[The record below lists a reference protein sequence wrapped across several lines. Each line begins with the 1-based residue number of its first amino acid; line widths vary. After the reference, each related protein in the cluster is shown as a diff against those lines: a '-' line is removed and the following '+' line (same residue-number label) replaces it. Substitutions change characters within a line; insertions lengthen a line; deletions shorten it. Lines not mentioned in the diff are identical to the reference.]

1 MPYFL
6 GTHPAIRRRAE
17 VSYIFQHHIAVISM
31 LFGQMNRFPDR
42 TIDEAD
48 ITARTP
54 VLADYIETVLATHGL
69 TRARIAIGFS
79 NVRSWRQSW
88 S

>member
-1 MPYFL
+1 MAPRIVPPPVF
-6 GTHPAIRRRAE
+6 R
-17 VSYIFQHHIAVISM
+17 IAVNIDGG
-31 LFGQMNRFPDR
+31 FGSLHRLSDR
-42 TIDEAD
+42 TIDETD
-48 ITARTP
+48 ITARAP

-79 NVRSWRQSW
+79 NVRSWRESW

>member
-1 MPYFL
+1 
-6 GTHPAIRRRAE
+6 
-17 VSYIFQHHIAVISM
+17 
-31 LFGQMNRFPDR
+31 MNRFPDR

-79 NVRSWRQSW
+79 NVRAWRQSW